1 MMESGLRTI
10 KWSKALATLLFGI
23 VGLLFITPFLWMVSS
38 SFKLEADV
46 LKFPIEWIPST
57 WNAAENYYDV
67 WFGSRSFVQL
77 YWNSIKVA
85 ILTTIGSVTFSCLAA
100 YAFAKI
106 PFKGRDMIF
115 LVVLATYM
123 IPPQAIIIPQYL
135 IYSSIGL
142 IDTHLG
148 LILINCF
155 SAFGTFMLR
164 QFFMS
169 VHDEVI
175 ESARMDGAGH
185 LRTFVSIALPLIK
198 PALATYAILRFIWTW
213 NDYQNPL
220 IFLRSDALYTIQIG
234 IKQFADAHGSIYSL
248 MMAAAVSAIVPLL
261 IVFIIGQKQVI
272 EGIALGSVKG

>member
-1 MMESGLRTI
+1 MGTAFKTI
-10 KWSKALATLLFGI
+10 QWPKALATLLFAVVGI
-23 VGLLFITPFLWMVSS
+23 LFIMPFLWMISA
-38 SFKLEADV
+38 SFKIEADV
-46 LKFPIEWIPST
+46 LKFPIEWIPSA
-57 WNAAENYYDV
+57 WNAAENYSEV
-67 WFGSRSFVQL
+67 WFGSKPFASY

-85 ILTTIGSVTFSCLAA
+85 VLTTIGSAAFSCMAA

-106 PFKGRDMIF
+106 SFKGRDALF

-135 IYSSIGL
+135 IYSSGGL

-148 LILINCF
+148 LILLNCF

-164 QFFMS
+164 QFFIS
-169 VHDEVI
+169 VNDEII

-185 LRTFVSIALPLIK
+185 LRTFVSIALPLVK

-220 IFLRSDALYTIQIG
+220 IFLRSDTLYTIQIG

-261 IVFIIGQKQVI
+261 VVFVIGQKQVI
-272 EGIALGSVKG
+272 EGISLGSVKG